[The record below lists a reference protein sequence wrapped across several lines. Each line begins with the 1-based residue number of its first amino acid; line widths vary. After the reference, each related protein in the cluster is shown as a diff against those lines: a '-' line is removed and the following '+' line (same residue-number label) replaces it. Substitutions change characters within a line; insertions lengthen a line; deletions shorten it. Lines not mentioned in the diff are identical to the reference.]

1 VQRYS
6 NSDVSAL
13 KTQLQRP
20 PAAIAQTNALES
32 SEDSKQWLKS
42 ASSSESLN
50 SQDGQSTQ
58 DGGVKPPPPPPPPRN
73 RQELL
78 EQRQQELVEKQRQ
91 LQSQFHKLQE
101 LRTNGNGGAG
111 SPQSYGPVYAN
122 FRR

>member
-1 VQRYS
+1 VNRS
-6 NSDVSAL
+6 THKTVLFNSCKIDDRNNVNRLGRS
-13 KTQLQRP
+13 TH
-20 PAAIAQTNALES
+20 
-32 SEDSKQWLKS
+32 
-42 ASSSESLN
+42 
-50 SQDGQSTQ
+50 DGEP
-58 DGGVKPPPPPPPPRN
+58 KPPPPPPPPRN